1 MPQIPIRSGRKKQA
15 AEEALGGGDR
25 QRAMELFARAG
36 DWKNAAQL
44 AAEVGD
50 DEKLVRYSLLAAFG
64 RVPEGGGG
72 TLLQAGGLLASKGH
86 AAAAVPLFERA
97 RDFFKAGEAALAA
110 GQTERA
116 VTFFKQDGAWLQA
129 IRAHEDAGKLAEA
142 LHTAEEGV
150 LSLQRTIGGTSAGA
164 GRIEEINAKRAH
176 LLVRLGRGDAAA
188 KLLRT
193 MPPSPRVAELLE
205 RAGRYVE
212 AFHRYLELGRT
223 EDAARVAARTPNR
236 QRLLAQLYLQ
246 TGRPVEAGHLLSQ
259 LGLAR
264 EAAEAYTAAQQWGWA
279 AYRWEAARE
288 PLRAAECYEKAGR
301 LRDAARCY
309 ESAGLL
315 ERAAETHTRAGNAEQ
330 AIALQV
336 RGGRA
341 IDAARTYL
349 AAGDKARAA
358 SLLIPLRPE
367 EPGFADGAVLLAPLL
382 LDEGFAED
390 ALSRLRRI
398 PAVPQELEV
407 ERGYWEGRCLE
418 TLGRSEEAAA
428 AYERVAA
435 REPGH
440 RDAGERL
447 QRLAGTAAP
456 EVAVEPT
463 MSILGPPA
471 VADADLPVVGK
482 RLAGRYE
489 ILADL
494 GRGGMGKVYK
504 ARDLELGEV
513 VAIKTVLAPAEGG
526 KGDEARFLREVQ
538 ICRRISHPNV
548 VRVYDIGRFAAGLFV
563 TMEYLE
569 GQSLEDMIGIERA
582 LPLARVRALLLEIAA
597 GLHEAHSQ
605 GIVHRDLKPTNV
617 MVTANRLKILDFGI
631 ASMAGL
637 GARLTQA
644 GVVMGSPMYIS
655 PEQILGDE
663 LDGRSDLYSLG
674 IIAFMLIAGREPFD
688 AADANALLS
697 KHLREKPPDVRTF
710 RPDTPPEWAALL
722 DRLLAKEPDKRYQ
735 SAAEVLKVLA
745 ALPV

>member
-25 QRAMELFARAG
+25 HRAMELFARAG

-64 RVPEGGGG
+64 RVPEGGAG
-72 TLLQAGGLLASKGH
+72 TPLQAGSLLAAKGH
-86 AAAAVPLFERA
+86 PAEAVPLLERA
-97 RDFFKAGEAALAA
+97 RAFLKAGEAALAA

-150 LSLQRTIGGTSAGA
+150 LSLQRTIGGTTSGA

-264 EAAEAYTAAQQWGWA
+264 EAAEAYEAAQQWGWA
-279 AYRWEAARE
+279 AYRWEAART
-288 PLRAAECYEKAGR
+288 PLRAAECYERAGR

-309 ESAGLL
+309 EAAGQL

-367 EPGFADGAVLLAPLL
+367 EPGFAEGAVLLAPLL

-390 ALSRLRRI
+390 ALDRLRRI
-398 PAVPQELEV
+398 PAAAQELEV
-407 ERGYWEGRCLE
+407 ERAYWEGRCHE
-418 TLGRSEEAAA
+418 ALGRTEEAAA
-428 AYERVAA
+428 AYERVTA
-435 REPGH
+435 RDPGH

-447 QRLAGTAAP
+447 AGAAAL
-456 EVAVEPT
+456 EIAVEPT
-463 MSILGPPA
+463 MSILGPA
-471 VADADLPVVGK
+471 AADADLPVVGK

-504 ARDLELGEV
+504 ARDLELGEI

-569 GQSLEDMIGIERA
+569 GQSLEELIGIEGA

-597 GLHEAHSQ
+597 GLHEAHGQ
-605 GIVHRDLKPTNV
+605 GIVHRDLKPSNV
-617 MVTANRLKILDFGI
+617 MVTANRVKILDFGI
-631 ASMAGL
+631 ASMEGL

-655 PEQILGDE
+655 PEQILGNE

-674 IIAFMLIAGREPFD
+674 IIAFALVAGREPFD

-697 KHLREKPPDVRTF
+697 KHLREKPPDVRTV

-735 SAAEVLKVLA
+735 SAGEVLEVLA
-745 ALPV
+745 TLPA

>member
-1 MPQIPIRSGRKKQA
+1 
-15 AEEALGGGDR
+15 L
-25 QRAMELFARAG
+25 
-36 DWKNAAQL
+36 
-44 AAEVGD
+44 
-50 DEKLVRYSLLAAFG
+50 
-64 RVPEGGGG
+64 
-72 TLLQAGGLLASKGH
+72 
-86 AAAAVPLFERA
+86 
-97 RDFFKAGEAALAA
+97 KAGEAALAA

-142 LHTAEEGV
+142 LHAAEEGV
-150 LSLQRTIGGTSAGA
+150 LSLQRTIGGTTAGA
-164 GRIEEINAKRAH
+164 DRIEEINAKRAH

-223 EDAARVAARTPNR
+223 EDAARVAARAPNR

-264 EAAEAYTAAQQWGWA
+264 EAAEAYAAGQQWGWA

-288 PLRAAECYEKAGR
+288 PLRAAECYEQAGR

-309 ESAGLL
+309 ETAGLL
-315 ERAAETHTRAGNAEQ
+315 ERAAETHARAGNAEQ

-358 SLLIPLRPE
+358 SLLIPVRPE
-367 EPGFADGAVLLAPLL
+367 EPGFGEGAVLLAPLL
-382 LDEGFAED
+382 LDEGFAEG
-390 ALSRLRRI
+390 ALDRLRRI
-398 PAVPQELEV
+398 PASAQELDV
-407 ERGYWEGRCLE
+407 ERAYWEGRCLE
-418 TLGRSEEAAA
+418 ALGRTAEAVA
-428 AYERVAA
+428 AYERATA
-435 REPGH
+435 RDPGH

-447 QRLAGTAAP
+447 ERLAEAAVP
-456 EVAVEPT
+456 ELAVEPT
-463 MSILGPPA
+463 MSILGPA
-471 VADADLPVVGK
+471 SADAELPVVGK

-489 ILADL
+489 ILAGL

-569 GQSLEDMIGIERA
+569 GQSLEELIEIEGA

-605 GIVHRDLKPTNV
+605 GIVHRDLKPSNL

-674 IIAFMLIAGREPFD
+674 IIAFMLVAGREPFD
-688 AADANALLS
+688 AADANALLA

-722 DRLLAKEPDKRYQ
+722 ARLLAKEPDKRYQ
-735 SAAEVLKVLA
+735 SAGEVLEVLA
-745 ALPV
+745 TLPV

>member
-1 MPQIPIRSGRKKQA
+1 MPQIPIRSRQKKQA
-15 AEEALGGGDR
+15 AEQALDGGDR

-36 DWKNAAQL
+36 EWKNAAQL

-64 RVPEGGGG
+64 RVPEGGAG
-72 TLLQAGGLLASKGH
+72 TPLQAGGLLAAKGH
-86 AAAAVPLFERA
+86 PAEAVPLFERA
-97 RDFFKAGEAALAA
+97 RAFLKAGEAALAA

-129 IRAHEDAGKLAEA
+129 VRAHEDAGKLAEA

-164 GRIEEINAKRAH
+164 ARIEEINAKRAH

-223 EDAARVAARTPNR
+223 EDASRVAARTPNR

-259 LGLAR
+259 LGLTR

-309 ESAGLL
+309 ETAGLL
-315 ERAAETHTRAGNAEQ
+315 ERAAETHSRAGNAEQ

-349 AAGDKARAA
+349 AAGDKPRAA

-367 EPGFADGAVLLAPLL
+367 EPGFAEGAVLLAPLL
-382 LDEGFAED
+382 LDEGFAEG
-390 ALSRLRRI
+390 ALDRLRRI
-398 PAVPQELEV
+398 PAAAQELEV

-418 TLGRSEEAAA
+418 ALGRAEEAVAS
-428 AYERVAA
+428 YERVTA
-435 REPGH
+435 RDPGH

-447 QRLAGTAAP
+447 ERLAGAAAP
-456 EVAVEPT
+456 EAAVEPT
-463 MSILGPPA
+463 MSLQGPA
-471 VADADLPVVGK
+471 AGDADLPVVGK

-569 GQSLEDMIGIERA
+569 GQSLEELVAIEGT
-582 LPLARVRALLLEIAA
+582 LPFARVRALLLEIAA

-605 GIVHRDLKPTNV
+605 GIVHRDLKPSNV

-655 PEQILGDE
+655 PEQILGSE

-674 IIAFMLIAGREPFD
+674 IIAFALVAGREPFD
-688 AADANALLS
+688 AADANALLA

-735 SAAEVLKVLA
+735 SAGEVLKVLA
-745 ALPV
+745 TLPV